1 MYKYAGPRGVDN
13 LLVFIKSGWLEKEGA
28 AIPPPASWASEA
40 LFYINM
46 VWEDLA
52 MIYGMHPTACLAVG
66 GGVAVFFVIVMAL
79 ACRPLADH
87 SPPKRP
93 TKKPEG
99 AKKVE

>member
-1 MYKYAGPRGVDN
+1 
-13 LLVFIKSGWLEKEGA
+13 
-28 AIPPPASWASEA
+28 
-40 LFYINM
+40 
-46 VWEDLA
+46 
-52 MIYGMHPTACLAVG
+52 
-66 GGVAVFFVIVMAL
+66 VFFVIVMAL